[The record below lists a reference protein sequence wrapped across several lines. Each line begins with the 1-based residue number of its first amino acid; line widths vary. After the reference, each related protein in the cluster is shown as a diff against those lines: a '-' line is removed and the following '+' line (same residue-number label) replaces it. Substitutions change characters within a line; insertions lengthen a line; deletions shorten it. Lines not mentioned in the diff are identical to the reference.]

1 MSFAGLQKLHPTDKR
16 RYIRKQPILSRLR
29 WALMDKVTC
38 IVKWPEGNA
47 SFTKPDGTTFTRGT
61 SDPNAH
67 YGPWLNEHI
76 GKGNWRWWPVW
87 PDLTH
92 IEIEIA
98 KSKEQLMTVFLLQ
111 VQK

>member
-1 MSFAGLQKLHPTDKR
+1 MSFAGLQKLHPTNKH
-16 RYIRKQPILSRLR
+16 RYICKQPILSRLR

-38 IVKWPEGNA
+38 VVKWPEGNA

-67 YGPWLNEHI
+67 YGPWLNRYI
-76 GKGNWRWWPVW
+76 GEGNWRWYPVW
-87 PDLTH
+87 PELTH
-92 IEIEIA
+92 IAIEIA
-98 KSKEQLMTVFLLQ
+98 KSKEQLITLFLLQ